1 MTARMVITMYRT
13 MDDDTGV
20 DEIDDNGDDDDDGNE
35 NPLGSLFMRVW

>member
-1 MTARMVITMYRT
+1 

-20 DEIDDNGDDDDDGNE
+20 DEIDDNGDDDDDDGNE